1 MPPKQQTNR
10 QSNEAFGI
18 LPNAVARDVRLG
30 PAALVALT
38 YRMTFADTTAAFGL
52 NSTALRRQRIVRG
65 KGLGRDV
72 IEAALRQARDAGYLQ
87 RQQSPRR
94 SGRFGYAVDKL
105 ALPPCSLV
113 DQSGWDRQGTDLCAR
128 TGRAL
133 RMVPQHHQ
141 EGRGRTDANRLDRAA
156 DGTVVGV
163 RYWLLPSANAH
174 ARDPGYGLPGR
185 GHSGRTRTKTSH
197 VFPMG
202 NNQTHTGDHPPPSR
216 QAPPAT
222 VTETDC
228 NPDIAFA
235 DPALLGWAVDDPH
248 RNS

>member
-113 DQSGWDRQGTDLCAR
+113 DQSGWIVRRAWFDARLSLNALAAILYMRAGTGKGPIYAHELAARFAWSLNITKRAVGELTQTGWIEPLMAPLSGSAIGCCRRQMRMRAIQGTDYQGAVIQ
-128 TGRAL
+128 GAHAL
-133 RMVPQHHQ
+133 RPRTYSLWEITKHTP
-141 EGRGRTDANRLDRAA
+141 GTTRRLRGRRR
-156 DGTVVGV
+156 
-163 RYWLLPSANAH
+163 
-174 ARDPGYGLPGR
+174 
-185 GHSGRTRTKTSH
+185 
-197 VFPMG
+197 
-202 NNQTHTGDHPPPSR
+202 PP
-216 QAPPAT
+216 
-222 VTETDC
+222 
-228 NPDIAFA
+228 
-235 DPALLGWAVDDPH
+235 L
-248 RNS
+248 